1 MAAYY
6 RLRLFMDNDTLEKK
20 IKEANRAVYNNKSV
34 EEYNRNESIF
44 NPARQR
50 AVRKVFQAAVDH
62 RKGKNDN
69 FLDIGT
75 GTGHILPIANEF
87 YENIFACDI
96 SENMLIQIQ
105 DNFPFCSFFASDAEN
120 LPVEDDSMN
129 FVSCYAMLHH
139 LLKHDKVF
147 NECYRVLKPGGIL
160 YTDHDPNYFFNRF
173 YHIFYRLK
181 HKNKPG
187 FGSDLEE
194 LAEYHNAYSS
204 GINPEE
210 LKRILKEIGFSK
222 VKITYRMTDKTN
234 WTGIKKIAVLLL
246 KLTVAV
252 IPVKIFFT
260 HFSIVAEK

>member
-1 MAAYY
+1 MN
-6 RLRLFMDNDTLEKK
+6 NDTLEKK
-20 IKEANRAVYNNKSV
+20 IKEANRKVYNSKSV

-44 NPARQR
+44 NPAREL
-50 AVRKVFQAAVDH
+50 AVRKVLDTAVAGNGD
-62 RKGKNDN
+62 NNN

-75 GTGHILPIANEF
+75 GTGHLLPIADEF
-87 YENIFACDI
+87 YRNIYACDI
-96 SENMLIQIQ
+96 SENMLVQIQ
-105 DNFPFCSFFASDAEN
+105 KNFPFCSFFASDAEN
-120 LPVEDDSMN
+120 LPVKSETMN

-147 NECYRVLKPGGIL
+147 KECYRILKPGGTL

-173 YHIFYRLK
+173 YHFFYRLK
-181 HKNKPG
+181 YKNRPG

-222 VKITYRMTDKTN
+222 VKITYRMTDKTD
-234 WTGIKKIAVLLL
+234 WSGIKKAAVLLL
-246 KLTVAV
+246 KLTAAL
-252 IPVKIFFT
+252 IPAKMFFT